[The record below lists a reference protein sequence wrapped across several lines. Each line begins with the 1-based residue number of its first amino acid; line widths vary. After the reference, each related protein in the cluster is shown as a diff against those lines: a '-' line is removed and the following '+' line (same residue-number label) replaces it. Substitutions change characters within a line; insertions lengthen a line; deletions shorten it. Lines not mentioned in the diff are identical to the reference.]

1 MFTSLRMKMPDE
13 ITIDPFIFEWDS
25 KSNEMFVSLGEDEHV
40 GTVEYVWSD
49 VWSEFVKAAGKEV

>member
-1 MFTSLRMKMPDE
+1 MPDE
-13 ITIDPFIFEWDS
+13 ITIGPFIFEWDS